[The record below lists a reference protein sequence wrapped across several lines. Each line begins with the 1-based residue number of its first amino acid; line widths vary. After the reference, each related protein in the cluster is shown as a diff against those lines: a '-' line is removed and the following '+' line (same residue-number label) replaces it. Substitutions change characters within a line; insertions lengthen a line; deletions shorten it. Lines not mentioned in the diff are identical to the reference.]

1 MKLNVIP
8 PDKTIVIDN
17 IAVHPCTHVDLSWI
31 PSDVHGMCF
40 DTTTGKGFIEYEDN
54 AVDENGDKK
63 WGEEITEIGIWQQAV
78 TDHANEQTLAAAAL
92 EAARNHLA
100 EVKEYRNA
108 LLIWSDWTQGN
119 DSPLSDSKKAEYVT
133 YRQALRDLPATIAAD
148 SNLTAKALADDHSH
162 SSWPTK
168 PS

>member
-1 MKLNVIP
+1 MKLTVVP
-8 PDKTIVIDN
+8 PDKTIVIDGA
-17 IAVHPCTHVDLSWI
+17 AVPNCTHVDLSWI
-31 PSDVHGMCF
+31 PSDVHAMFF
-40 DTTTGKGFIEYEDN
+40 DTTKGKGFIEYEED
-54 AVDENGDKK
+54 AVDGNGDKK

-78 TDHANEQTLAAAAL
+78 TDHANEQTLAAAAH

-133 YRQALRDLPATIAAD
+133 YRQALRDLPATIASDA
-148 SNLTAKALADDHSH
+148 NLTAKALADNHSH

>member
-40 DTTTGKGFIEYEDN
+40 DTETGKGFIEYEDN

-92 EAARNHLA
+92 EAARDHLQ
-100 EVKEYRNA
+100 EVKNYRNA
-108 LLIWSDWTQGN
+108 QLSWSDWTQGN
-119 DSPLSDSKKAEYVT
+119 DSPLSSSKKTEWAT

-148 SNLTAKALADDHSH
+148 ANLTAKALADNHSH

>member
-40 DTTTGKGFIEYEDN
+40 DTTEGKGFIEYKES
-54 AVDENGDKK
+54 AVDGNGDKK

-78 TDHANEQTLAAAAL
+78 TDHANEQTLATAAM
-92 EAARNHLA
+92 EAARDHLA

-108 LLIWSDWTQGN
+108 LLAWSDWTRL
-119 DSPLSDSKKAEYVT
+119 DDVTLTSDKKTEWQT
-133 YRQALRDLPATIAAD
+133 YRQALRDFPATIAAD
-148 SNLTAKALADDHSH
+148 SNLTAKALADNHSH
-162 SSWPTK
+162 SAWPTK

>member
-1 MKLNVIP
+1 MKLTVIR

-17 IAVHPCTHVDLSWI
+17 VSVHPCTHVDLSWI

-78 TDHANEQTLAAAAL
+78 TDHANEQTLASAAM
-92 EAARNHLA
+92 EAARDHLQ
-100 EVKEYRNA
+100 EVKNYRNA
-108 LLIWSDWTQGN
+108 QLSWSDWTQGN
-119 DSPLSDSKKAEYVT
+119 DSPLSSSKKTEWAT

-148 SNLTAKALADDHSH
+148 ANLTAKALADNHSH

>member
-1 MKLNVIP
+1 MKLTIIP
-8 PDKTIVIDN
+8 EDKTIILDYE
-17 IAVHPCTHVDLSWI
+17 AVVCNNVDLSWI
-31 PSDVHGMCF
+31 PSDIH
-40 DTTTGKGFIEYEDN
+40 
-54 AVDENGDKK
+54 AVQWDSVANEGNIQYNVKTK
-63 WGEEITEIGIWQQAV
+63 WPEEISEIGIWQQAV
-78 TDHANEQTLAAAAL
+78 TDHANEKTLAAAAL
-92 EAARNHLA
+92 EAARNHLQ

>member
-1 MKLNVIP
+1 MKLTVVP

-17 IAVHPCTHVDLSWI
+17 VSVHPCTHVDLSWI

-40 DTTTGKGFIEYEDN
+40 DTETGKGFINYEED

-63 WGEEITEIGIWQQAV
+63 WGENITEIGIWQQAI
-78 TDHANEQTLAAAAL
+78 TDHANEQTLATAAY
-92 EAARNHLA
+92 EAARDHLA
-100 EVKEYRNA
+100 EVKQYRNA
-108 LLIWSDWTQGN
+108 QLAWSDWTRL
-119 DSPLSDSKKAEYVT
+119 DDVALTSDKKAEWQT

-148 SNLTAKALADDHSH
+148 SNLTAKALADNRSH
-162 SSWPTK
+162 SAWPTK